1 MYPVSARWR
10 AAISRSHRVV
20 SRVELRAGDVV
31 VADSSRL
38 RVLSGSVKFD
48 QAAAVRRT
56 CEVQIQ
62 APEDLV
68 PTFVRRTALDP
79 FGHELRLWRGIDYRL
94 TSGTA
99 GPEYV
104 PLGVFRVEVTAVTDG
119 PAGDSVVTL
128 SGYDRSDAISRST
141 YERPYAIPSGTNL
154 ADAIAAIVADRSS
167 LPTTPQMILA
177 AVTETTPLHLL
188 EEGADPWTD
197 GVQQLAIAAGCE
209 AYFDVTGTFVLRP
222 EPQVLEPAAVTLAEG
237 DDCTILELDREYT
250 PGFNGVIVTGESSF
264 AGPTRGE
271 AFDLNP
277 SSPTYWYGTY
287 GRRPKW
293 ETHPLAITSP
303 IAARIARTRLLQESG
318 AGEVVTLRM
327 IPDASLSEGD
337 VVHLRRERS
346 GLDDLLMLQSGEI
359 PLTHDGAMPVVFRD
373 RRVLDAA

>member
-1 MYPVSARWR
+1 MYPVSPRWR

-20 SRVELRAGDVV
+20 SRVELRSGDEV

-48 QAAAVRRT
+48 QDAAVRRT
-56 CEVQIQ
+56 CEIELQ
-62 APEDLV
+62 APADLV

-79 FGHELRLWRGIDYRL
+79 FGHELAVWRGIDYRL
-94 TSGTA
+94 SGTA

-104 PLGVFRVEVTAVTDG
+104 PAGVFRVEVTAVTDG

-154 ADAIAAIVADRSS
+154 VTAAAAIVADRSS
-167 LPTTPQMILA
+167 LPTTPQMILTS
-177 AVTETTPLHLL
+177 VTETTPLLLL
-188 EEGADPWTD
+188 EEGADPWAD

-209 AYFDVTGTFVLRP
+209 AYFDVSGTFVMRP

-237 DDCTILELDREYT
+237 PGCTILELDREYT
-250 PGFNGVIVTGESSF
+250 PGFNGVIITGESSF
-264 AGPTRGE
+264 AGPVRGE
-271 AFDLNP
+271 ALDLNP
-277 SSPTYWYGTY
+277 DSPTYWYGRY

-293 ETHPLAITSP
+293 ETHPLAISP
-303 IAARIARTRLLQESG
+303 TIGNRIARTRLLQVSG

-327 IPDASLSEGD
+327 IPDASLQEGD
-337 VVHLRRERS
+337 VVHLRRARS

-359 PLTHDGAMPVVFRD
+359 PLTHANPQPVVFRD
-373 RRVLDAA
+373 RRVLSAA